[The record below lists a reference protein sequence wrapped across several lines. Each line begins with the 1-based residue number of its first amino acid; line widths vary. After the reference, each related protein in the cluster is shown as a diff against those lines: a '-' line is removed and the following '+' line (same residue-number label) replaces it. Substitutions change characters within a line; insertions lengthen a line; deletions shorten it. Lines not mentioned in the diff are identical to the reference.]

1 MTENKDFNLA
11 NDPRIAKIAHYYGL
25 VEQCGKLTEE
35 MEELRLAIKHFYYCK
50 GDRRKLFVNV
60 LEELGDVKILIAQLD
75 VLLRE
80 KKATWNTLQD
90 SIEYEIERQLSRIGA
105 DDAEK

>member
-25 VEQCGKLTEE
+25 GEQSEKLIEE
-35 MEELRLAIKHFYYCK
+35 MAELMVAIKHFYSPK
-50 GDRRKLFVNV
+50 DALRKLFINY
-60 LEELGDVKILIAQLD
+60 LEELGDVMILIAQLE

-80 KKATWNTLQD
+80 EKAPWNTLQD
-90 SIEYEIERQLSRIGA
+90 SIEYKIERQLSRIGA